1 MNSYTI
7 TIHYILYLYLGC
19 LFCILSISL
28 QDAGIRDAMAPLHAM
43 NLPDP
48 SNVVLPS
55 DESKMPSISDS
66 PELANVD
73 HECLTKLA
81 CALQDQLDDIEA
93 SVDKL
98 WVLLLSVSGTLSS
111 NVCRAFSTIYNSTA
125 YILHWC
131 DEL

>member
-81 CALQDQLDDIEA
+81 CALQDQLDDIR
-93 SVDKL
+93 L
-98 WVLLLSVSGTLSS
+98 RLTNCGF
-111 NVCRAFSTIYNSTA
+111 CF
-125 YILHWC
+125 
-131 DEL
+131 

>member
-1 MNSYTI
+1 
-7 TIHYILYLYLGC
+7 
-19 LFCILSISL
+19 
-28 QDAGIRDAMAPLHAM
+28 MAPLHAM

-98 WVLLLSVSGTLSS
+98 CVLLLSVSGTLSLMFA
-111 NVCRAFSTIYNSTA
+111 VHYLQSTVLQCTF
-125 YILHWC
+125 YIGVMSYDNIPQVL
-131 DEL
+131 LS

>member
-1 MNSYTI
+1 
-7 TIHYILYLYLGC
+7 
-19 LFCILSISL
+19 
-28 QDAGIRDAMAPLHAM
+28 MAPLHAM

-111 NVCRAFSTIYNSTA
+111 NVCCALSTTYSSTV

>member
-1 MNSYTI
+1 
-7 TIHYILYLYLGC
+7 
-19 LFCILSISL
+19 
-28 QDAGIRDAMAPLHAM
+28 MAPLHAM

-81 CALQDQLDDIEA
+81 CALQDQLDAIEA

-98 WVLLLSVSGTLSS
+98 WVLLLSVSGT
-111 NVCRAFSTIYNSTA
+111 VCCALSTIYSSTV